1 MSTPPRTNTTDPG
14 RGLSAADV
22 AARVARGEVNVA
34 PESSSRSLAAIIRGN
49 LFTLFNAILGTALV
63 VVLLVGSWQ
72 DAVFGFVLLSN
83 ALIGGLTEYRAKR
96 TLDRLAILDAPN
108 ATVLR
113 DGAEQVVD
121 LHEIV
126 TDDVLLL
133 RLGDQVPADGEVLSS
148 RGAEIDESMLTGES
162 EPVGKRPGDE
172 VLSGSAVVAGSAVVR
187 ATRVGTEGYANRL
200 TAQVRRFS
208 LVNSELRSGINRIL
222 VYVSWAIVPIAALLV
237 WSQIR
242 HHGGLDLALADGTWR
257 GAVVSAVAGV
267 VGMVPEGL
275 VLLTSINFALAAIVL
290 ARRKVLVQEL
300 PAVEVLA
307 RVDVLC
313 LDKTGTLTDGTVG
326 LSELIELTPTPGAR
340 AALAALAAD
349 PDANASAAAIAPGV
363 ADVPAP
369 AAQVLVPFSSAR
381 KWSALSTGEGTWVF
395 GAPEVLLDPDDGVL
409 ARVHELADTGAR
421 VLVLAA
427 APADAPTAPT
437 VAGEAPPRDLRPAYL
452 VVLREHVR
460 PDAAQTLA
468 YFAAQGVTVKVI
480 SGDNPATV
488 AAIAGLV
495 GLGRSGTDGSDGAV
509 TGVDARTL
517 PADGE
522 ELADQ
527 VTREQV
533 FGRVTPE
540 QKRAFVHALQSRGHT
555 VAMTGDGVNDA
566 LALKDADLGIAM
578 GSGAAATKAV
588 ARLVLLDGRFATLP
602 GVVDEGRRVIAN
614 MERVASL
621 FLNKTT
627 YAVLLAIV
635 VAITAWPY
643 PFLPRHL
650 TLVGALTIGTPAFFL
665 ALAPTRQRYVPGFLP
680 RVLSLSIPCGIASAV
695 AVLVVYGTLHAR
707 DAGLQAN
714 TGATL
719 TLVIMGLWLLGALAR
734 PWNWWRILL
743 FAAMAGGAV
752 LALAVPPVRTF
763 FALEL
768 PEPFTAVLVAVTAGL
783 GCLVIELAYRRRA
796 LHPGA
801 AEVHPAA
808 EVRYDI
814 STSR

>member
-1 MSTPPRTNTTDPG
+1 MSTTEV
-14 RGLSAADV
+14 GLGLTAADV

-96 TLDRLAILDAPN
+96 TLDKLAILDAPN

-126 TDDVLLL
+126 TDDILLL
-133 RLGDQVPADGEVLSS
+133 RLGDQVPADGEVLTS

-162 EPVGKRPGDE
+162 EPVSKRPGDE
-172 VLSGSAVVAGSAVVR
+172 VLSGSAVVAGSAVIR
-187 ATRVGTEGYANRL
+187 ATRVGTAGYANQL

-222 VYVSWAIVPIAALLV
+222 VYVSWAIVPIAILLV

-257 GAVVSAVAGV
+257 NAVVSAVAGV

-313 LDKTGTLTDGTVG
+313 LDKTGTLTDGT
-326 LSELIELTPTPGAR
+326 LALAELIELSPVPGAR
-340 AALAALAAD
+340 GALAALAAD
-349 PDANASAAAIAPGV
+349 PDANASAAAIAAGV
-363 ADVPAP
+363 TDVPVP

-381 KWSALSTGEGTWVF
+381 KWSAHRTEAGTWVC
-395 GAPEVLLDPDDGVL
+395 GAPEVLLEAGDGVL
-409 ARVHELADTGAR
+409 QRVRDLADTGAR
-421 VLVLAA
+421 VLLLAA
-427 APADAPTAPT
+427 APADALTESEPEP
-437 VAGEAPPRDLRPAYL
+437 GPPRGLRPAHL

-488 AAIAGLV
+488 AAIAGAV
-495 GLGRSGTDGSDGAV
+495 GLGGGDVGRPV

-517 PADGE
+517 PDDAE
-522 ELADQ
+522 ALADV
-527 VTREQV
+527 VTTEQV

-588 ARLVLLDGRFATLP
+588 ARLVLLDGRFSTLP

-665 ALAPTRQRYVPGFLP
+665 ALAPSRQRYVPGFLH
-680 RVLSLSIPCGIASAV
+680 RVLTLAIPCGVASAI
-695 AVLVVYGTLHAR
+695 AVLVVYGTLNAR

-734 PWNWWRILL
+734 PWNWWRVAL
-743 FAAMAGGAV
+743 FAAMAAGAV
-752 LALAVPPVRTF
+752 LAIVVPFVRNF
-763 FALEL
+763 FALEV
-768 PEPFTAVLVAVTAGL
+768 PEPFTAVLVAVTAAV
-783 GCLVIELAYRRRA
+783 GCVVIEVVYRRRQA
-796 LHPGA
+796 HPGA
-801 AEVHPAA
+801 AEVHPRT
-808 EVRYDI
+808 EVR
-814 STSR
+814 